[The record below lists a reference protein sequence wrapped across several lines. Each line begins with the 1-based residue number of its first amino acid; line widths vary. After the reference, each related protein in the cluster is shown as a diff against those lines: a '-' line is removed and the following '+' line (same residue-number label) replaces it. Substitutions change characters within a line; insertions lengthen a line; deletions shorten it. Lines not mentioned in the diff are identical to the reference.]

1 MKPIKPSEVIALKKT
16 SFPPEVLEAVNEL
29 IAKNFSGRRSEFLMK
44 DAANLIASK
53 MGSPIA
59 LVYKEKFLDVED
71 IYRAEGWLVTFD
83 NPGYNE
89 DYEAKYTFEV
99 PKAPR
104 DTYDRYGK

>member
-1 MKPIKPSEVIALKKT
+1 MKPIKPSDLIARKKD
-16 SFPPEVLEAVNEL
+16 FPPEVLEAFNEL
-29 IAKNFSGRRSEFLMK
+29 IAKNFSGRRAEFLMK

-53 MGSPIA
+53 MGIPRA
-59 LVYKEKFLDVED
+59 QVFKEKFLDVEN

-89 DYEAKYTFEV
+89 DYEAKYKFEA
-99 PKAPR
+99 PMAPR